1 MGSNSYFWVP
11 NALDI
16 NLFSMIKYEETEAE
30 LVTPSVIL
38 TLYSGDSS
46 LGTKADG
53 ETRMN

>member
-1 MGSNSYFWVP
+1 MTLISEFLNP
-11 NALDI
+11 DAHNI

-38 TLYSGDSS
+38 TFYSGDSS
-46 LGTKADG
+46 LGTRADG